1 MRSKRAELLVGC
13 FIVLGVAALV
23 YLAVQVSGLA
33 FSSKKDTYQ
42 VVARFDDIAGLT
54 SRAKVSISGVTVGSV
69 ESITFDKDLYMALV
83 TMNIHSDVN
92 NIPTDSSI
100 AVLTSGLLG
109 EKYLGI
115 SIGADDEMLKNGSE
129 IYDTQ
134 SALVLE
140 TLISQFCLKLVT
152 RRSKICLE
160 FLMGFLLAFTMLSSG
175 LAWSNVDGARDA
187 VIDVVDAF
195 RKDIVAEKTVLAS
208 NPAMLEQRVNA
219 ILEDVVD
226 FDDFSKKVMGK
237 YYRKSDR

>member
-54 SRAKVSISGVTVGSV
+54 SRAKVSIAGVAVGNV

-83 TMNIHSDVN
+83 TMNINSDVD

-109 EKYLGI
+109 EKYLGFT
-115 SIGADDEMLKNGSE
+115 IGAEEEVLKNGSE

-140 TLISQFCLKLVT
+140 NLISQFLFNSSSS
-152 RRSKICLE
+152 SKSE
-160 FLMGFLLAFTMLSSG
+160 
-175 LAWSNVDGARDA
+175 
-187 VIDVVDAF
+187 
-195 RKDIVAEKTVLAS
+195 
-208 NPAMLEQRVNA
+208 
-219 ILEDVVD
+219 
-226 FDDFSKKVMGK
+226 
-237 YYRKSDR
+237 